1 MRTSVLSLLSGL
13 WLSAAVLAMPVA
25 ARAAPADDAHNSL
38 PNGLS
43 ALARLLI
50 GVADGRPTGLT
61 AVTRL
66 TGTSPTTDLALGNAC
81 REVTRAGPFLLD
93 TATRLEGC
101 RGEHGKR
108 VVFHLSLFR
117 FDASREGTAAFM
129 ASARPALVRG
139 ICRNP
144 DVPVLGRLGIA
155 LIFQYTGINQQPVG
169 EVSISPGGCDSA

>member
-1 MRTSVLSLLSGL
+1 MRIRLSFLFRALWPAAALL
-13 WLSAAVLAMPVA
+13 AAPTTAS
-25 ARAAPADDAHNSL
+25 AAPADDLHNAV

-66 TGTSPTTDLALGNAC
+66 TGSGGSTDMALGNAC

-101 RGEHGKR
+101 RGESGKR

-117 FDASREGTAAFM
+117 FDASREGTASFM

-144 DVPVLGRLGIA
+144 DVPILGRLGIA
-155 LIFQYTGINQQPVG
+155 LVFQYTGINQQPVG
-169 EVSISPGGCDSA
+169 EVAIAPGGCDAV